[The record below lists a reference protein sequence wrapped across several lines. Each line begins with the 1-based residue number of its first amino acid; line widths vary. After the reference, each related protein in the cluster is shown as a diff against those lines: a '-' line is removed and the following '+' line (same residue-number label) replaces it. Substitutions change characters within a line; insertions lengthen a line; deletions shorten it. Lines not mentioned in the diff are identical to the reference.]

1 MASGNKRL
9 NRLINYRR
17 RQLNILFY
25 IFRGI
30 NANLVLLEYRSRLMV
45 SVAANIQIASALVL
59 LTVPP
64 SRGTLG
70 TTILVVEARGEQGR
84 RK

>member
-9 NRLINYRR
+9 NRLINHRR

-30 NANLVLLEYRSRLMV
+30 NTNLALLEYRSRLMV
-45 SVAANIQIASALVL
+45 SVVANIQIASALVL